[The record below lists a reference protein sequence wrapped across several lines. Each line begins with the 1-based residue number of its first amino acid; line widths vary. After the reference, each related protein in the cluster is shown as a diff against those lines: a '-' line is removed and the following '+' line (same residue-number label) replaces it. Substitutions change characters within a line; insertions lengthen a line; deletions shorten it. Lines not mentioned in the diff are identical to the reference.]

1 MSDVSFVIFYP
12 SSEAG
17 KKAWNKEFGMNAI
30 YAGKHWSKRR
40 KDAIMWHALTLD
52 AINSA
57 NSRKQPFEKPV
68 SITFLWNDRMDV
80 SNHSYMAKLIEDGMK
95 GKLIVD
101 DSKKWVKGIEHY
113 YHDAPYIKVRL
124 RDVGDEE

>member
-17 KKAWNKEFGMNAI
+17 KKVWNKTFGMNAI

-52 AINSA
+52 AIDSA
-57 NSRKQPFEKPV
+57 KIRKRPFEKPV
-68 SITFLWNDRMDV
+68 IITFLWNDRMDV
-80 SNHSYMAKLIEDGMK
+80 SNHSYMAKLIEDA
-95 GKLIVD
+95 VD
-101 DSKKWVKGIEHY
+101 MIFAREDS
-113 YHDAPYIKVRL
+113 ASTTPYAIRTS
-124 RDVGDEE
+124 EEES